1 LTPRGIASP
10 HWKGK
15 GRSRYPDLPVHLLD
29 SYQQAMSDPDLLSL
43 KSEISV
49 VDARINDLMGKV
61 TTEGGGGFVLK
72 AEQILDAFIEAQV
85 RGDVEGMKLY
95 LSKLDGHIRQG
106 KADWGMWGEITDLF
120 KLRATLTANERKRLV
135 DAQLMIDARQA
146 MALLAAITAIIREN
160 VQDRTTL
167 SAIAGGIARL
177 TNYQLETTE

>member
-1 LTPRGIASP
+1 
-10 HWKGK
+10 
-15 GRSRYPDLPVHLLD
+15 
-29 SYQQAMSDPDLLSL
+29 
-43 KSEISV
+43 
-49 VDARINDLMGKV
+49 
-61 TTEGGGGFVLK
+61 
-72 AEQILDAFIEAQV
+72 
-85 RGDVEGMKLY
+85 
-95 LSKLDGHIRQG
+95 
-106 KADWGMWGEITDLF
+106 MWGEITDLF